1 MQKVN
6 LEWAAG
12 ESLIDESIF
21 LPHVFPTLSLS
32 TRCWQTDAELE
43 LNLQLVRANAAA
55 NGNVLAFYG
64 SSDEPKVFT
73 SASLHQINVSKLQRW
88 ASRIQQLE
96 STVGGVIISS
106 QGEVQ
111 KSALGAIIDQLVC
124 SRASYLLLNIFSTF
138 SQMVIAHI
146 GVRHSEKIGFVRDL
160 TLSQQGALGVH
171 VDFWRRQNP
180 FDETKLLGVSV
191 VWDNIALRMNQAV
204 GIVPETE
211 ASTSTAKSQL

>member
-1 MQKVN
+1 MRN
-6 LEWAAG
+6 I
-12 ESLIDESIF
+12 S
-21 LPHVFPTLSLS
+21 
-32 TRCWQTDAELE
+32 C
-43 LNLQLVRANAAA
+43 
-55 NGNVLAFYG
+55 
-64 SSDEPKVFT
+64 T
-73 SASLHQINVSKLQRW
+73 SVVVPLTNP
-88 ASRIQQLE
+88 
-96 STVGGVIISS
+96 S
-106 QGEVQ
+106 Q
-111 KSALGAIIDQLVC
+111 
-124 SRASYLLLNIFSTF
+124 
-138 SQMVIAHI
+138 VIAHI

>member
-138 SQMVIAHI
+138 SQMVSAC
-146 GVRHSEKIGFVRDL
+146 RACEKY
-160 TLSQQGALGVH
+160 
-171 VDFWRRQNP
+171 
-180 FDETKLLGVSV
+180 
-191 VWDNIALRMNQAV
+191 
-204 GIVPETE
+204 
-211 ASTSTAKSQL
+211 